1 MSRPVSLTLG
11 LLMVFAVT
19 ILILTRILP
28 GPHRP
33 TDYLVMGGV
42 ATMLCLV
49 LLFLLLAVLPRR
61 PAAPRKDKPGEDH
74 TSRTSTDL

>member
-1 MSRPVSLTLG
+1 MPRPVSLALG
-11 LLMVFAVT
+11 LMIVFAVT
-19 ILILTRILP
+19 ILILANVLP

-49 LLFLLLAVLPRR
+49 LLFLLLAVTPG
-61 PAAPRKDKPGEDH
+61 RKDKPPQ
-74 TSRTSTDL
+74 

>member
-1 MSRPVSLTLG
+1 MSRPLSLTLG
-11 LLMVFAVT
+11 MLIVFAVT
-19 ILILTRILP
+19 ILILAKVLP

-49 LLFLLLAVLPRR
+49 LLFVLLAVTPGR
-61 PAAPRKDKPGEDH
+61 RKDKPGDD
-74 TSRTSTDL
+74 RTDVE

>member
-1 MSRPVSLTLG
+1 MPRPLSLTLG
-11 LLMVFAVT
+11 MLMVFAVT
-19 ILILTRILP
+19 ILILANVLP

-49 LLFLLLAVLPRR
+49 LLFVLLAVTPRR
-61 PAAPRKDKPGEDH
+61 KSSAPTEKPGDDQTGVE
-74 TSRTSTDL
+74 

>member
-11 LLMVFAVT
+11 LLIVFAVT
-19 ILILTRILP
+19 VLILANVLP

-49 LLFLLLAVLPRR
+49 LLFLALAVLPRR
-61 PAAPRKDKPGEDH
+61 PAAPRKDKPGQDQ
-74 TSRTSTDL
+74 

>member
-1 MSRPVSLTLG
+1 MPRPVLLALG
-11 LLMVFAVT
+11 MVMIFAVT
-19 ILILTRILP
+19 ILILANVLP

-49 LLFLLLAVLPRR
+49 LLFVLLAVLPRR
-61 PAAPRKDKPGEDH
+61 RIRK
-74 TSRTSTDL
+74 

>member
-11 LLMVFAVT
+11 LLIVFVVT
-19 ILILTRILP
+19 ILILANVLP

-49 LLFLLLAVLPRR
+49 LLFVLLAVTPGRQSG
-61 PAAPRKDKPGEDH
+61 APRKDKPE
-74 TSRTSTDL
+74 

>member
-1 MSRPVSLTLG
+1 MPRPLSLTLG
-11 LLMVFAVT
+11 MLMVFAVT
-19 ILILTRILP
+19 ILILANVLP

-49 LLFLLLAVLPRR
+49 LLFVLLAVTPRR
-61 PAAPRKDKPGEDH
+61 KPSAPGSDKPGDDQ
-74 TSRTSTDL
+74 TDSHVE